1 MKAKFTFLTIALVA
15 LLGVGMLMAFKQ
27 SETNKKYMHLSA
39 SFDNIVI
46 IDENNKV
53 ETAIKSKTKNYSE
66 YLQQLNLEMNNIAL
80 RGFRLVNTGQLQ
92 LTGGYYLTLYTF
104 EK

>member
-1 MKAKFTFLTIALVA
+1 MKAKLTFLTLALVA

-27 SETNKKYMHLSA
+27 SETKKKYMHLSA

-53 ETAIKSKTKNYSE
+53 ETVIKSKTKNYSE
-66 YLQQLNLEMNNIAL
+66 YLQQINLEMNNIAL
-80 RGFRLVNTGQLQ
+80 RGFRLVNTRQLQ
-92 LTGGYYLTLYTF
+92 LT
-104 EK
+104 

>member
-27 SETNKKYMHLSA
+27 SETNKKYMHMSA

-53 ETAIKSKTKNYSE
+53 ETVIKSKTKNYNE
-66 YLQQLNLEMNNIAL
+66 YLQQINLEMNNIAL